1 MKKHIISGLIF
12 LVSVSACVAQ
22 NAKVVSAFN
31 YLKEGDF
38 AQAKSTIN
46 EAIQDPKT
54 GAQAKTWFYR
64 GAIYEALYGDTAF
77 RKKNPDALTE
87 AIRSYQ
93 KAMELDPKNQ
103 WKDQIQQGLIDCAG
117 YSYNEGVA
125 PYNTK
130 DYQTAYNNF
139 RQAADVYQY
148 LNTSFGLSLIDT
160 FATLYAANAAVKL
173 KHYDDATALYTTLQ
187 NKNISRPEIYS
198 NLGDLYLSK
207 GDTAKAQE
215 IIGKGTQLF
224 PNDKPLMIQELN
236 VYLFSK
242 DYVKAIDK
250 LKEAIDKDPN
260 FGALYIQL
268 GNMYDLVKDTTN
280 ARLAYEQAITKDPS
294 NFDGYYRLGASYY
307 NRAVDFNNQMNKL
320 PVNAPQKQYDALR
333 VQRDALF
340 KKALPFLERSHEI
353 DSRDMDTMLALKE
366 LYARLNMLEKLEG
379 IKKEIESVKG

>member
-1 MKKHIISGLIF
+1 MKKHLISVLIV
-12 LVSVSACVAQ
+12 LVSVSASVAQ
-22 NAKVVSAFN
+22 NAKVVTAFN
-31 YLKEGDF
+31 YLKSGDF
-38 AQAKSTIN
+38 EEAKSAIN

-64 GAIYEALYGDTAF
+64 GAIYEALYGDTTF
-77 RKKNPDALTE
+77 RKKNPDALAE

-93 KAMELDPKNQ
+93 KAMEIDPKNQ
-103 WKDQIQQGLIDCAG
+103 WKDQIQQGLIECAG
-117 YSYNEGVA
+117 YLFNEGVA
-125 PYNTK
+125 PYNNK
-130 DYQTAYNNF
+130 DYLTAYNNF
-139 RQAADVYQY
+139 KQAADVYQY
-148 LNTSFGLSLIDT
+148 LNTSFGLSLVDT
-160 FATLYAANAAVKL
+160 FATLYAANGALKL
-173 KHYDDATALYTTLQ
+173 KRYDDALTLYTSLQ

-198 NLGDLYLSK
+198 NLAELYLAK

-250 LKEAIDKDPN
+250 LKAAIAKDPN

-268 GNMYDLVKDTTN
+268 GNMYDQVKDTTN
-280 ARLAYEQAITKDPS
+280 ARQAYEQAITKDPG

-307 NRAVDFNNQMNKL
+307 NRAVDLNNQMNKL

-353 DSRDMDTMLALKE
+353 DSKDMDTMIALKE
-366 LYARLNMLEKLEG
+366 LYARLNMLDKLEG
-379 IKKEIESVKG
+379 IKKEIEAVKG